1 MEHSAIASAER
12 GQPHFHPL
20 RTLILCSASSWSLV
34 VMASTQE
41 TGTGDAATG
50 FGSRAED
57 TVVNS
62 SPYPSATATP
72 TSRPIGMAD
81 MNSSVKQNGVKRK
94 GKLTWSRTRH
104 TRIGIDFM

>member
-1 MEHSAIASAER
+1 
-12 GQPHFHPL
+12 
-20 RTLILCSASSWSLV
+20 
-34 VMASTQE
+34 MASTQE